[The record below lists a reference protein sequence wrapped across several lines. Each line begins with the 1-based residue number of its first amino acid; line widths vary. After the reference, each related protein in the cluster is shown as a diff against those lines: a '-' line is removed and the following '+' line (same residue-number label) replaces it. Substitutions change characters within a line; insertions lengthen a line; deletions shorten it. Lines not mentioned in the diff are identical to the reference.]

1 MASIKVRS
9 EVTGSVW
16 KLLKQPG
23 DAIASGD
30 EIMLIES
37 MKMEIPV
44 VADEDGTLAE
54 LMVAEGDPI
63 QEGQVVATIA
73 AG

>member
-1 MASIKVRS
+1 MAQMKVRS
-9 EVTGSVW
+9 DVTGSVW

-23 DAIASGD
+23 EHIAAGD

-44 VADEDGTLAE
+44 IAEEDGTLAE
-54 LMVAEGDPI
+54 LLVAESDPV
-63 QEGQVVATIA
+63 QEGQIVATVDRD
-73 AG
+73 

>member
-73 AG
+73 SA

>member
-1 MASIKVRS
+1 MASIKVRA

-54 LMVAEGDPI
+54 LLVAEGDPI
-63 QEGQVVATIA
+63 QEGQVVATISA
-73 AG
+73 

>member
-1 MASIKVRS
+1 MANINIHS

-16 KLLKQPG
+16 KLLKKPG
-23 DAIASGD
+23 DPVSEGE

-44 VADEDGTLAE
+44 VAEEAGTLTE
-54 LMVAEGDPI
+54 LLVAESDPV
-63 QEGQVVATIA
+63 QDGQAVATISV
-73 AG
+73 G

>member
-9 EVTGSVW
+9 EVTGSLW

-23 DAIASGD
+23 DPIAAGD

-44 VADEDGTLAE
+44 VADEDGTLDE
-54 LMVAEGDPI
+54 VLVAEGDPI